1 MLCESLPRTP
11 SNGSREAARP
21 EVFPQGLSTALV
33 HLLEPLDR
41 LRVRALIHILR
52 EANPRRGQRGPRE
65 DTTRASE
72 DTLSILVRY
81 NPPSLTSEQYEEAD
95 RLLREAGI
103 EPLPDGL
110 EYHVCFGPEGNLR
123 VSEIW
128 GSREQFEAY
137 GKRLMEM
144 PVFAD
149 IPFDS
154 GDPPEILE
162 VHKIRRR

>member
-1 MLCESLPRTP
+1 M
-11 SNGSREAARP
+11 
-21 EVFPQGLSTALV
+21 FPQGLSTALV

-95 RLLREAGI
+95 RLLR
-103 EPLPDGL
+103 
-110 EYHVCFGPEGNLR
+110 PESSLFPTASSTTCASGR
-123 VSEIW
+123 
-128 GSREQFEAY
+128 RETC
-137 GKRLMEM
+137 
-144 PVFAD
+144 V
-149 IPFDS
+149 
-154 GDPPEILE
+154 
-162 VHKIRRR
+162 